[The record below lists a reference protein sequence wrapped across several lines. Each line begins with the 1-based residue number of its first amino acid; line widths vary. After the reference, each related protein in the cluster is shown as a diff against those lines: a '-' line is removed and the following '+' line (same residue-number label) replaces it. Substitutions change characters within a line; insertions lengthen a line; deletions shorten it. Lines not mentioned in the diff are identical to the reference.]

1 LTERR
6 EKFRNQL
13 EEIKTEFEAAKK
25 QQELEKKAN
34 EEQLHQLQMEAKH
47 LTERR
52 QQLVVQNED
61 TAQLLQSEERRERML
76 GESMQALSEQL
87 GGLESDKETLEEQ
100 TAVKKEENDRR
111 RKEILR
117 LKGEIPSL
125 EQERK
130 TVESY
135 VHNLHRQ
142 IRIQTDIAKDL
153 KEESDSL
160 EMEERVLTDEVKR
173 KRAQVER
180 ERARNTTQ
188 LKLLYEENKR
198 LKALE
203 LSWIRRVEG
212 HQSNFQ
218 NLRQLWIDCEFLRRE
233 LVRFFNEP
241 STDPYVRLRETFRK

>member
-1 LTERR
+1 
-6 EKFRNQL
+6 
-13 EEIKTEFEAAKK
+13 
-25 QQELEKKAN
+25 
-34 EEQLHQLQMEAKH
+34 
-47 LTERR
+47 
-52 QQLVVQNED
+52 
-61 TAQLLQSEERRERML
+61 ML

-87 GGLESDKETLEEQ
+87 GGLETDKETLEGQ
-100 TAVKKEENDRR
+100 ATAKREENDQR
-111 RKEILR
+111 RKEIMR
-117 LKGEIPSL
+117 LKEEVPSL

-142 IRIQTDIAKDL
+142 IRIQTDISRDL

-160 EMEERVLTDEVKR
+160 AMEERVLTDEVKR

-180 ERARNTTQ
+180 ERARNSTQ
-188 LKLLYEENKR
+188 LKLLYEEYKR

-212 HQSNFQ
+212 HLANFQ

-241 STDPYVRLRETFRK
+241 STDPYVRLRETFRKLKKKR